1 MYTSLNSVQSFVRT
15 LTFLISAAIYSLVIL
30 LPLLPSV
37 IEGNALSTIAFIP
50 LLGIGLWLSSLMAG
64 MIYVLPEWE
73 RLVLLRLGKYSG
85 VKGPGFFVIP
95 PFIYS
100 AANIVDIRIM
110 TQQVEATATL
120 TKDNVPTR
128 VTAAI
133 EYQIEDA
140 QKAVVNVRDYLST
153 VIWMATEA
161 LKNTIGSLELKE
173 LLGNRDQIASQLK
186 VQIDTQAANYG
197 INVLAVRITDID
209 TPKELIEE
217 LAVIA
222 RANRTAQAK
231 KIQAQAELEV
241 AELTAQA
248 SRILEETPYGMQLR
262 ELHNLSEMS
271 KESSNMIIIYPYG
284 DPRAA
289 DLANSAIALSAKIKP
304 GSRAVT
310 SERVY
315 P

>member
-15 LTFLISAAIYSLVIL
+15 VTFIFSFGVYFLVFLLWL
-30 LPLLPSV
+30 LPPV
-37 IEGNALSTIAFIP
+37 MDNNIFATIAFIP
-50 LLGIGLWLSSLMAG
+50 LLGIGLWLSSLIAG

-73 RLVLLRLGKYSG
+73 RLVLLRLGKYAG
-85 VKGPGFFVIP
+85 VKGPGFFIIP

-133 EYQIEDA
+133 EYQIEDP

-173 LLGNRDQIASQLK
+173 LLGNRDEIADHLK
-186 VQIDTQAANYG
+186 IHIDTQVANYG

-222 RANRTAQAK
+222 RANRSAQAK
-231 KIQAQAELEV
+231 KIQAEAELEV
-241 AELTAQA
+241 AQLTAKA
-248 SRILEETPYGMQLR
+248 STILQETPYGMQLR
-262 ELHNLSEMS
+262 ELQNLAEMS

-284 DPRAA
+284 DPRAE
-289 DLANSAIALSAKIKP
+289 DLANNAVAMANKLKP
-304 GSRAVT
+304 GIRHHPSDRI
-310 SERVY
+310 
-315 P
+315 

>member
-1 MYTSLNSVQSFVRT
+1 MYTSLNTVQSFVRT
-15 LTFLISAAIYSLVIL
+15 LAFIVTFLLLSAFTL
-30 LPLLPSV
+30 LPMLTSLGSNPGTTLV
-37 IEGNALSTIAFIP
+37 FVV
-50 LLGIGLWLSSLMAG
+50 LLGLNLWISIIVSG
-64 MIYVLPEWE
+64 IFYVLPEWE

-85 VKGPGFFVIP
+85 VKGPGFFIIP
-95 PFIYS
+95 PFIFS

-120 TKDNVPTR
+120 TQDNVPTK

-133 EYQIEDA
+133 EYQVEDA

-153 VIWMATEA
+153 VIWMSTEA

-173 LLGNRDQIASQLK
+173 LLSNRDEIAKQLRE
-186 VQIDTQAANYG
+186 QIDTQAANYG

-222 RANRTAQAK
+222 RANRAAHAK

-241 AELTAQA
+241 AQLTSEA
-248 SRILEETPYGMQLR
+248 SKILEESPYGMQLR
-262 ELHNLSEMS
+262 ELQNLAEMS

-284 DPRAA
+284 DPKGSQI
-289 DLANSAIALSAKIKP
+289 ANASVAHLPK
-304 GSRAVT
+304 VT
-310 SERVY
+310 APDNFPES
-315 P
+315 

>member
-15 LTFLISAAIYSLVIL
+15 LTFIISFGIF
-30 LPLLPSV
+30 SV
-37 IEGNALSTIAFIP
+37 IFLLWLVPMVMAGNLFATILFVP
-50 LLGIGLWLSSLMAG
+50 LLGIGLWLSSLIAG

-73 RLVLLRLGKYSG
+73 RLVLLRLGKYAG
-85 VKGPGFFVIP
+85 VKGPGFFIIP

-133 EYQIEDA
+133 EYQIEDP

-173 LLGNRDQIASQLK
+173 LLGSRDEIAQQLK
-186 VQIDTQAANYG
+186 THIDAQAANYG

-222 RANRTAQAK
+222 RANRSAQAK
-231 KIQAQAELEV
+231 KIQAEAELEV
-241 AELTAQA
+241 AQLTAQA
-248 SRILEETPYGMQLR
+248 SRILQETPYGMQLR
-262 ELHNLSEMS
+262 ELQNLAEMS
-271 KESSNMIIIYPYG
+271 KDSSNMIIIYPYG
-284 DPRAA
+284 D
-289 DLANSAIALSAKIKP
+289 
-304 GSRAVT
+304 SRAGEIANNSVALGSKLKAGDRSST